1 MQCVILAAGEGNR
14 MRPLTEDTPK
24 PLVEVAGVPLME
36 RVARAVPDEIDE
48 FIIVEGYLGEQIKN
62 YCGEELLGRPVT
74 YVHQPEKRGTADAL
88 MRCKDDIDGRF
99 LLLYADDLLGEVG
112 LKKLIEHDTAMLV
125 MEHDEPQ
132 RFGVV
137 DVNSDGEVVDIVE
150 KPANPPS
157 NLVSVGPMVLTQN
170 IFNYEPDEHE
180 SGELVVTSMV
190 RKLAQDKPVKT
201 EITDFWFPVATPK
214 DVQEAEEIVS

>member
-1 MQCVILAAGEGNR
+1 

-36 RVARAVPDEIDE
+36 RVARAVPDVVDE
-48 FIIVEGYLGEQIKN
+48 FIIVEGYLGEQIKD
-62 YCGEELLGRPVT
+62 YCGQEFLGRPVT
-74 YVHQPEKRGTADAL
+74 YVHQPEKRGTGDAL
-88 MRCKDDIDGRF
+88 VRCEDDIDGRF
-99 LLLYADDLLGEVG
+99 LLLYADDLLGKAG
-112 LKKLIEHDTAMLV
+112 LEKLFEHDRAMLV

-137 DVNSDGEVVDIVE
+137 DVNADGEVVDIVE

-157 NLVSVGPMVLTQN
+157 NLVSVGPMVLTQD
-170 IFNYEPDEHE
+170 IFDYEPDEHE

-190 RKLAQDKPVKT
+190 EKLAQDKPVKAET
-201 EITDFWFPVATPK
+201 TDFWFPVATPE
-214 DVQEAEEIVS
+214 DVQEAEEIVAEK